1 MTVKI
6 SHTIASTKKQQGVVL
21 VIALLILVVMTV
33 LGVSM
38 LSTSSMEERMASNL
52 QSKSITFQAAES
64 CIRSAL
70 LPANAA
76 NRLLAV
82 NSPNIIPPVTVN
94 CVFNNVN
101 SQVVFSVP
109 NNPDMRW
116 GAVVG
121 FDPTKTVGYILIMG
135 ARSSLASGTTSS
147 ATFVGQVLAPPP

>member
-1 MTVKI
+1 MTVKV

-76 NRLLAV
+76 NRLSAV
-82 NSPNIIPPVTVN
+82 NNPDIIPPITVG

-109 NNPDMRW
+109 NNVDMRW
-116 GAVVG
+116 GPIGGSDVN
-121 FDPTKTVGYILIMG
+121 KIVGYVLIM
-135 ARSSLASGTTSS
+135 SSSSRLASGTES
-147 ATFVGQVLAPPP
+147 AVTLVGQIPAPAP